1 MKDTSFDEKPR
12 IPVDEWLDVRA
23 ERAALS
29 SAEDEE
35 SEKSEAEESDEE
47 QMAQH
52 VDETEQGDPSTLQ
65 DDTESDESE
74 SDEYDGDRI
83 RQSSSRLKRQIGALL
98 SGSILS
104 KAEVRKFYP
113 YMLLLAF
120 LMLLYIANVFKMQQL
135 HKQHDRLA
143 AEVKELR
150 AKSLTLSSIRM
161 NATRQSEILKEL
173 KKRGIDLEESVVPP
187 KIIDK

>member
-1 MKDTSFDEKPR
+1 MKDTPFEEPTPAGGQD
-12 IPVDEWLDVRA
+12 DVRG
-23 ERAALS
+23 ERAARS
-29 SAEDEE
+29 YAGAKAGSEPEDGVNETDDMSAP
-35 SEKSEAEESDEE
+35 
-47 QMAQH
+47 
-52 VDETEQGDPSTLQ
+52 ETDGSGDATAPGAGVA
-65 DDTESDESE
+65 DD
-74 SDEYDGDRI
+74 GAPGGQVR
-83 RQSSSRLKRQIGALL
+83 RPSSRIKRQVGALL

-173 KKRGIDLEESVVPP
+173 KNRGIDLEESVTPP
-187 KIIDK
+187 KIINK